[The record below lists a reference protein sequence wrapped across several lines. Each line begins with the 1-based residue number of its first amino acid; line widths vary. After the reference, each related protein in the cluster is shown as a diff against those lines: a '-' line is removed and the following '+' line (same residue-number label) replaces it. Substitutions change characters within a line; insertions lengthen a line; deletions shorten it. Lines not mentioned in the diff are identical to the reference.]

1 MLKLTG
7 FEAQCEVQGRVVT
20 ARYLGGE
27 LAILGLDLA
36 AAKDVLDT
44 LSTGSVRTT
53 GSEIP
58 IVEKEGASHDTP
70 RTATEEQPQAKS
82 TKPRRKRKKKTN
94 GKATPPAEPEYEPAV
109 EGTDIPEQ
117 QRLFGTL
124 DNPNPTPKGAPPKVE
139 VVATE
144 ETKDEVV
151 PDDGPLD
158 EAGLPEELVSAVRL
172 RSVLGYLLDNGFDA
186 DVMSLTMECERI
198 KKQVPV
204 LSRITNLQERISR
217 TISVMDVGQNL
228 DLD

>member
-7 FEAQCEVQGRVVT
+7 FEAQCEIQGRVVT

-27 LAILGLDLA
+27 LAIQGLDLA

-44 LSTGSVRTT
+44 LSTGRIRAS
-53 GSEIP
+53 GAEIP

-70 RTATEEQPQAKS
+70 RPATEEQPQAKS

-94 GKATPPAEPEYEPAV
+94 GKAAPPPEPDYQPAL

-117 QRLFGTL
+117 QQLFGTL
-124 DNPNPTPKGAPPKVE
+124 ENPNPAPKGAPVVE
-139 VVATE
+139 EAPVEQEAATSE
-144 ETKDEVV
+144 ESA
-151 PDDGPLD
+151 PLD
-158 EAGLPEELVSAVRL
+158 SAELPEELTSAVRL